1 MQLFVKSLAGNTRAL
16 EVTSSTS
23 VENVKSMIAAREGID
38 ADFQCLSFAG
48 KSLQDSEALA
58 LYGVQ
63 DNSTLH
69 LNAEL
74 LGGGKKRKKK
84 TYTTPKKIK
93 HKRTKVKLAILK
105 MYKVDESGKI
115 TRLRRECPN
124 ATCGAGVFM
133 AKHKDRQYCGKCHL
147 TYVFQ
152 KTISLYDI
160 CKFSLGT
167 TLVEAVIATDPH
179 AGNIALIPKIKLTLL
194 ATEGVSHVDF
204 TRIPFPARLAFAMTI
219 NKAHGQTLDSV
230 GLYLPCHVFGL
241 GQLYV
246 ALLRVRSH
254 GAIKIMIPDDISI
267 VENHAG
273 SHTHNVVF
281 KEVFNNPS

>member
-1 MQLFVKSLAGNTRAL
+1 MQLFVKSLAGNTLAL

-23 VENVKSMIAAREGID
+23 VEQVKSMIAAREGID

-48 KSLQDSEALA
+48 KSLQDAEALA

-74 LGGGKKRKKK
+74 LGGDLHH
-84 TYTTPKKIK
+84 PKKIK
-93 HKRTKVKLAILK
+93 HKRTKVKMAILK

-152 KTISLYDI
+152 KDQ
-160 CKFSLGT
+160 
-167 TLVEAVIATDPH
+167 EA
-179 AGNIALIPKIKLTLL
+179 
-194 ATEGVSHVDF
+194 
-204 TRIPFPARLAFAMTI
+204 
-219 NKAHGQTLDSV
+219 
-230 GLYLPCHVFGL
+230 
-241 GQLYV
+241 
-246 ALLRVRSH
+246 
-254 GAIKIMIPDDISI
+254 
-267 VENHAG
+267 
-273 SHTHNVVF
+273 
-281 KEVFNNPS
+281 

>member
-1 MQLFVKSLAGNTRAL
+1 MCV
-16 EVTSSTS
+16 
-23 VENVKSMIAAREGID
+23 GID

-48 KSLQDSEALA
+48 KSLQDSETLA

-74 LGGGKKRKKK
+74 IGGGKKRKKK

-93 HKRTKVKLAILK
+93 HKRTKVKMAILK
-105 MYKVDESGKI
+105 YYKVDQSGKI

-152 KTISLYDI
+152 KVKLQNKRINGPAYQLTSFVTIGPRSLN
-160 CKFSLGT
+160 SLCCIS
-167 TLVEAVIATDPH
+167 AYFIHD
-179 AGNIALIPKIKLTLL
+179 
-194 ATEGVSHVDF
+194 
-204 TRIPFPARLAFAMTI
+204 I
-219 NKAHGQTLDSV
+219 NKSP
-230 GLYLPCHVFGL
+230 LYK
-241 GQLYV
+241 
-246 ALLRVRSH
+246 A
-254 GAIKIMIPDDISI
+254 
-267 VENHAG
+267 
-273 SHTHNVVF
+273 NVTF
-281 KEVFNNPS
+281 FI

>member
-1 MQLFVKSLAGNTRAL
+1 MQLFVKSLAGNTLAL
-16 EVTSSTS
+16 EVAPSTS
-23 VENVKSMIAAREGID
+23 VENVKAMIAAREGID

-48 KSLQDSEALA
+48 KSLQDAEALA

-93 HKRTKVKLAILK
+93 HKRTKVKMAILK

-152 KTISLYDI
+152 KDQ
-160 CKFSLGT
+160 
-167 TLVEAVIATDPH
+167 EA
-179 AGNIALIPKIKLTLL
+179 
-194 ATEGVSHVDF
+194 
-204 TRIPFPARLAFAMTI
+204 
-219 NKAHGQTLDSV
+219 
-230 GLYLPCHVFGL
+230 
-241 GQLYV
+241 
-246 ALLRVRSH
+246 
-254 GAIKIMIPDDISI
+254 
-267 VENHAG
+267 
-273 SHTHNVVF
+273 
-281 KEVFNNPS
+281 